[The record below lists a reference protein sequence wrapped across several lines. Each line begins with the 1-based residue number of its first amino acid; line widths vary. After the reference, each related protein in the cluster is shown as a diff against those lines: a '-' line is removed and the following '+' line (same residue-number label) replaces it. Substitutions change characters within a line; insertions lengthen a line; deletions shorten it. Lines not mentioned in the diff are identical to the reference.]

1 MPTPISAKLEGILV
15 IFNNIARKDKK
26 GKKTVPALYY
36 QLYFPWFG
44 SFNKKELFVV
54 SSLGGDGGSFLVVGP
69 PPPPN
74 PPSEMRCLTS
84 VQINK

>member
-1 MPTPISAKLEGILV
+1 MPTPISAKLEVILV

-26 GKKTVPALYY
+26 GKKTAPALYY

-44 SFNKKELFVV
+44 LFNTKKVFVV
-54 SSLGGDGGSFLVVGP
+54 ASFGGDGGSFLVVGS
-69 PPPPN
+69 

-84 VQINK
+84 VQICKH